1 VFQRSTPFYNA
12 LEHFSSKN
20 RTRRAFRK
28 KTKAAF
34 KNARRRF
41 SIELINLDNIID
53 WGTFPKISSELLSAA
68 FLHHEVAI
76 ADGF

>member
-1 VFQRSTPFYNA
+1 MVWR
-12 LEHFSSKN
+12 HFLRK
-20 RTRRAFRK
+20 TARAGRFEK
-28 KTKAAF
+28 KLRPPLA
-34 KNARRRF
+34 NARRRF

-53 WGTFPKISSELLSAA
+53 WGTLAKISSELLSAA